1 MNSQMAGSLM
11 IVAAMIIG
19 TQITRFL
26 PFIVFPE
33 GKKTPKFITY
43 LSRTLPYATMGLL
56 VVYCLRGI
64 SFAAAPYG
72 APELLSVALIVILH
86 RLKGNTL
93 LSIGA
98 GTICYMIL
106 VQKIF

>member
-1 MNSQMAGSLM
+1 MNKILIA
-11 IVAAMIIG
+11 AAMVIG

-26 PFIVFPE
+26 PFVLFPD
-33 GKKTPKFITY
+33 GKKTPEFVNY

-56 VVYCLRGI
+56 VVYCLRNMD
-64 SFAAAPYG
+64 FAAAPYG
-72 APELLSVALIVILH
+72 AAEIISVGLIVILH

-98 GTICYMIL
+98 GTICYMML
-106 VQKIF
+106 VQHVF

>member
-1 MNSQMAGSLM
+1 MNKILIA
-11 IVAAMIIG
+11 AAMVIG

-26 PFIVFPE
+26 PFVLFPE
-33 GKKTPKFITY
+33 GKKTPEFVNY

-56 VVYCLRGI
+56 VVYCLRNI
-64 SFAAAPYG
+64 DFAAAPYG
-72 APELLSVALIVILH
+72 VAELVSVGLIVILH

-98 GTICYMIL
+98 GTICYMML
-106 VQKIF
+106 VQHAF

>member
-1 MNSQMAGSLM
+1 MDNIL
-11 IVAAMIIG
+11 IIAAMVIG

-26 PFIVFPE
+26 PFVLFPE
-33 GKKTPKFITY
+33 GKKTPEFVNY

-56 VVYCLRGI
+56 VVYCLRNMDF
-64 SFAAAPYG
+64 SAAPYG
-72 APELLSVALIVILH
+72 AAEILSVGLIVILH

-106 VQKIF
+106 VQHVF